1 MTIQFR
7 RTFRLKLDRLE
18 SKTHKI
24 RFEQILPALLAA
36 VVRTGTYLDV
46 EDLSGREVLNGI
58 FAAAIEKA
66 GVLIDHFRTKSTK
79 INAVRLIANTKELDL
94 DIRWGEYF
102 FLGELETY
110 TEFPHLKRFCCGE
123 KELAVAIL
131 ARSQLEYFATET

>member
-1 MTIQFR
+1 MI
-7 RTFRLKLDRLE
+7 
-18 SKTHKI
+18 
-24 RFEQILPALLAA
+24 AA
-36 VVRTGTYLDV
+36 IVSSGTYLDI
-46 EDLSGREVLNGI
+46 DDINGDEVLNGI